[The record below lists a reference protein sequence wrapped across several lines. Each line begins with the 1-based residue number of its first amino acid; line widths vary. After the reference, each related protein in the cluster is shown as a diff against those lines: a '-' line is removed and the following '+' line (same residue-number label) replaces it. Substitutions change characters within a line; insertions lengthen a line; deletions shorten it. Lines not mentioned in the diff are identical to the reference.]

1 MFNFATESDLRNLT
15 GIDTLQFGKKDNLAN
30 IQSEVDKLDIDKS
43 KNLPSSLNSLKS
55 KVDKLDVDKLMT
67 VPVKLK
73 N

>member
-1 MFNFATESDLRNLT
+1 M
-15 GIDTLQFGKKDNLAN
+15 QFGKKDNLAN